1 MLAKRG
7 GGGGRGGGQCLLEWY
22 PYEKDR
28 TMGLNHQMA
37 SLSCALG
44 EAFHTGRT
52 LLLPAQICLFALH
65 TVLIF
70 GTMDLSYSATTRY
83 IICLLVSLAP
93 IHS

>member
-1 MLAKRG
+1 MPRAK
-7 GGGGRGGGQCLLEWY
+7 QCYLYACGKREPAVLLRRAADAMGSISRSEWF

-52 LLLPAQICLFALH
+52 YVATYHDA
-65 TVLIF
+65 TYNLIDTSP
-70 GTMDLSYSATTRY
+70 GR
-83 IICLLVSLAP
+83 
-93 IHS
+93 